1 MVTLKHIATGLFWT
15 SNVLV
20 AACTIIPQ
28 QPTTPV
34 PVEDRTSPEKRSAN
48 EIDQTVKT
56 YPAPAP
62 EPVPVPVPLP
72 EQAGVESRVQQVEQ
86 VPGPAVVALLDDAD
100 QYAASGKRDQA
111 AASLERAL
119 RIEPKNPL
127 LWHRLSLIRLQ
138 QGNWDQAIA
147 LATKSNVLAAGN
159 FTLQSDNWLVIAKA
173 KDAMGDKAGATKA
186 TEMAHTLRN

>member
-1 MVTLKHIATGLFWT
+1 MVTLKYNATRFFWVI
-15 SNVLV
+15 NVLI
-20 AACTIIPQ
+20 AGCTITSH
-28 QPTTPV
+28 QPATPV
-34 PVEDRTSPEKRSAN
+34 PVEDRTSPDKRSAN
-48 EIDQTVKT
+48 EIDHTVKT

-62 EPVPVPVPLP
+62 ESVPAPVPLP
-72 EQAGVESRVQQVEQ
+72 EQTGVESQVQLQVEQ

-138 QGNWDQAIA
+138 QGDWDQAIA

-159 FTLQSDNWLVIAKA
+159 NALQSDNWLVIAKA
-173 KDAMGDKAGATKA
+173 KDAVGDKAGAIKA
-186 TEMAHTLRN
+186 TEMAR